1 MMVKEKIKFNVEIL
15 IWGIKESGLTLDKIA
30 KKLGTK
36 KEKVEKW
43 LKKEDFPTYKQLRK
57 LSDILNI
64 PFGYFF
70 LKKLPVRE
78 KLEIPDFRHAKDSIP
93 LTKNFYEIYYDVKR
107 KHDWIKLKREKEEFN
122 PLEFVE
128 KYTIDDNPKEIA
140 EDIKNIL
147 SITEKEL
154 EKPPNELLLNI
165 IEKAEKCGIIVIKNS
180 ILINNSHIKL
190 DPNEFRGFVIV
201 DKLAPV
207 IFINGADSIKAQI
220 FTLFHELAHIWLG
233 QSGIS
238 DVNLENTNY
247 IERLCNQVAVE
258 ILMPE
263 EKIRKLWNSSLEPY
277 ENIKILSKTLPV
289 SKLALSYRGVN
300 LGLITFNTQKE
311 IEKILKEEWLAE
323 KGEEKRGTGGD
334 YYRTIPIRNSKTLT
348 REVLSSLQ
356 AGELLY
362 KEAAQLLNVKVKSL
376 KKMLENL
383 RGLEVAE

>member
-122 PLEFVE
+122 Q
-128 KYTIDDNPKEIA
+128 
-140 EDIKNIL
+140 
-147 SITEKEL
+147 
-154 EKPPNELLLNI
+154 
-165 IEKAEKCGIIVIKNS
+165 CGIIVIKNS

>member
-1 MMVKEKIKFNVEIL
+1 MVKEKIEFNVEIL
-15 IWGIKESGLTLDKIA
+15 IWAIEESGLTPDKIA

-36 KEKVEKW
+36 EEKIEKW

-70 LKKLPVRE
+70 LKKIPIRE
-78 KLEIPDFRHAKDSIP
+78 KLEIPDFRQAKDSIP
-93 LTKNFYEIYYDVKR
+93 LTRNFYEIYYDVKR
-107 KHDWIKLKREKEEFN
+107 KHDWIKLKREKEEFTA
-122 PLEFVE
+122 LGFVG
-128 KYTIDDNPKEIA
+128 KYTTNNNPKEVA
-140 EDIKNIL
+140 TDIKNIL
-147 SITEKEL
+147 SITEKDL
-154 EKPPNELLLNI
+154 EKPPNELLLNL
-165 IEKAEKCGIIVIKNS
+165 IEKAEKKGIIVIKNS
-180 ILINNSHIKL
+180 ILINNNHIKL

-247 IERLCNQVAVE
+247 IEKLCNQVAVE

-263 EKIRKLWNSSLEPY
+263 EKVKKLWDSSIEPY
-277 ENIKILSKTLPV
+277 ENIKKLSRTLPV

-300 LGLITFNTQKE
+300 LGLITLNTQKE
-311 IEKILKEEWLAE
+311 IEKILKEEWLTE
-323 KGEEKRGTGGD
+323 KKEEKKGAGGD
-334 YYRTIPIRNSKTLT
+334 YYKTVPIRNSKTFT
-348 REVLSSLQ
+348 SEVLSSLQ
-356 AGELLY
+356 SGELLY

-383 RGLEVAE
+383 RGLEVVE